1 MQFAYPTQNRYNDVY
16 QQRLTNYG
24 TAYRQ
29 KYLSRASN
37 DILKMFGDNVV
48 INGLVV
54 TPTWL
59 GSVITLTLTSG
70 VLIHDSTAVE
80 ITAPTLTCDVVGK
93 ADTTSGGAYLGIFSG
108 FQYIESPDVDSQTS
122 MSLSVYHVSAA
133 GVPTAFSGSPA
144 FSTTKNKVLI
154 SKLKFTLSGAAVTAC
169 SEVPSV
175 LAAEQPP
182 SLLVSG
188 VTYYMRGQ
196 NTTNINSYTYLRT
209 LYHMFLN
216 EFTFHDMNS

>member
-1 MQFAYPTQNRYNDVY
+1 VQFAYPTQNRYNDVY

-37 DILKMFGDNVV
+37 DILKMFGDNMVV
-48 INGLVV
+48 SGLLV

-59 GSVITLTLTSG
+59 GSIITLTLTSG

-122 MSLSVYHVSAA
+122 MSLSVYHISAA

-144 FSTTKNKVLI
+144 FSATKNKVLI
-154 SKLKFTLSGAAVTAC
+154 SKIKFTLSGAAVIA
-169 SEVPSV
+169 
-175 LAAEQPP
+175 L
-182 SLLVSG
+182 SL
-188 VTYYMRGQ
+188 
-196 NTTNINSYTYLRT
+196 I
-209 LYHMFLN
+209 HI
-216 EFTFHDMNS
+216 